1 MTSECPTQVLLIAG
15 CCEVSSACRGAWP
28 GMLRVLTASFFFP
41 LQDEVNLELKTRQ
54 ETRP

>member
-1 MTSECPTQVLLIAG
+1 VTSECPTQVLLIAG